1 MTQYYQDLLTKLRN
15 PPVAEKKEHHLFLLG
30 TGVDYVDRPTDPTRN
45 TPYIRGETFSYTAQ
59 LMTQLLGEQ
68 DSLVK
73 NADASQK
80 TSPNYAHPYHSNSVD
95 VINGADTPGFEVGDR
110 LAKALML
117 ALGAIAEG
125 KTNLSISGFSRGGV
139 ESIVLTH
146 ELERVREALEK
157 DLQKD
162 PSQRR
167 TLAAIISES
176 NSVPGLSIR
185 KDPSYTRQ
193 SLNTLVTKGAN
204 EDDEIL
210 KASLLGNL
218 NKLQVNLFVLD
229 PVPGGNFGKIARIGW
244 QEEAFYTLPS
254 FVVKKQEFV
263 QKHETSNCFKPIIP
277 LGMPYEVLPGC
288 HGTGDGNQ
296 FDHNGASVPDTL
308 QTKDLSGVQDLV
320 LRRWMDFTFPEGIPL
335 DNAINFGHTALDAVV
350 NAYLPATQPE
360 RNKQLLEN
368 YQKIQDNYPAF
379 EWLATRNYTGLG
391 RYMAE
396 RQVHFRQRG
405 NTPITDLDVHGDGK
419 TFLNLQHVK
428 LWMADTLEVSDFFG
442 KSLVEQVQWLKNN
455 IEAAFK
461 TGDLSQSVLAQ
472 TDMVSRLLEVK
483 SNHPLVKESL
493 SYLVN
498 TVTQTYL
505 RNHLSLEERE
515 QCRNCVVNTFKIL
528 ADAASGESIKDPVLI
543 ELAASLTKI
552 IRTDLTSTMIQH
564 QNSLLSLANKLSS
577 DSKAVMDK
585 QDAEETPMS
594 WLMSAQKL
602 IADLDLLQEQI
613 GGLEQWCDHDMLTD
627 NWKGMLPKF
636 GTNPEDVSYEA
647 YKERLVQYIQQQE
660 MLLVVDAS
668 KILSQMPK
676 ALENKPKGLE
686 RRFYDYIHRLASIDK
701 VNSELQTVT
710 EILEKV
716 NYLNAQLDAGILEIR
731 DAYNKL
737 EQASEEERSSLNKH
751 IQLLTDQL
759 KELDVQL
766 KSAQQQA
773 AEATESL
780 SNSGSSN
787 TILEKQITEFS
798 AEILR
803 LKKQSNETE
812 VQLKSAL
819 KQVTEVAES
828 LSHEESSNKKL
839 ETQIAELSA
848 EIVKLKEESSEKE
861 VQLQSAL
868 QQINDAAESVSSAD
882 SSNKELQKQ
891 ITELSSEIVKLKEQ
905 SSEKLVE
912 LHSAIESN
920 QLLGK
925 KVGELEHYL
934 QDSDSASKKGYDELV
949 NAREE
954 LKGLKSELEVLRLHS
969 VSITDELKNE
979 NAALLKADSTIAS
992 LTDKAR
998 ESNEALKAAQ
1008 EEILQLKRELALKN
1022 QVDPVVIIQPP
1033 VIDSV
1038 TEADNQTMK
1047 QQLKAYQSAEER
1059 AAILK
1064 IDRLVKVT
1072 TEYLNHLIKSDD
1084 KSPLMEAK
1092 MASVYELL
1100 GHLNNTKLLPSEQ
1113 LSAFDNSLKSTQ
1125 DTIKEHRDP
1134 TWMRFFRDCARILTV
1149 ALSGVGLY
1157 RMATG
1162 QSPQFFQP
1170 SKGENFVEEVS
1181 KTSTPTNK

>member
-30 TGVDYVDRPTDPTRN
+30 TGVDYVHRPTDPTRN

-68 DSLVK
+68 DTLVQH
-73 NADASQK
+73 ADASQK

-146 ELERVREALEK
+146 ELARVREALQK

-162 PSQRR
+162 QSQRR
-167 TLAAIISES
+167 TLATIISES
-176 NSVPGLSIR
+176 NTVPGLSIR
-185 KDPSYTRQ
+185 KNPSYTRE
-193 SLNTLVTKGAN
+193 SLNILVPEGAN
-204 EDDEIL
+204 EDDDAL
-210 KASLLGNL
+210 KTALLANL
-218 NKLQVNLFVLD
+218 EKLQVNLFVLD

-244 QEEAFYTLPS
+244 QEEAFYTLPP

-296 FDHNGASVPDTL
+296 FDHNGASVPETL

-320 LRRWMDFTFPEGIPL
+320 LRRWMDFTFPEGVPL
-335 DNAINFGHTALDAVV
+335 EQPIDFGHKELDGVV

-360 RNKQLLEN
+360 RNQQLLTN

-405 NTPITDLDVHGDGK
+405 NTPISDLDVHGDGK

-428 LWMADTLEVSDFFG
+428 LWMADKLAVSDFFG

-472 TDMVSRLLEVK
+472 TDMVSRLLQVK

-505 RNHLSLEERE
+505 RNHLSPEERE
-515 QCRNCVVNTFKIL
+515 QCRNCVVNTFRTL
-528 ADAASGESIKDPVLI
+528 ADAVSGESIKDTVLI
-543 ELAASLTKI
+543 ELAASLTQI
-552 IRTDLTSTMIQH
+552 IRTDLTSTIIQH
-564 QNSLLSLANKLSS
+564 QNSLLSLANKLSI
-577 DSKAVMDK
+577 DSKAVIDR
-585 QDAEETPMS
+585 QDSEETPMS

-613 GGLEQWCDHDMLTD
+613 GGLEEWSDQKILTD
-627 NWKGMLPKF
+627 NWKSMLPKF
-636 GTNPEDVSYEA
+636 GTDPEDVSYEA
-647 YKERLVQYIQQQE
+647 YKERLVQYIHQQQ

-668 KILSQMPK
+668 RILSQMPK
-676 ALENKPKGLE
+676 ALERKPEGLE
-686 RRFYDYIHRLASIDK
+686 PRFYDDIYRLASIDK
-701 VNSELQTVT
+701 VNRELQMSTGMFEKAVD
-710 EILEKV
+710 INSQLE
-716 NYLNAQLDAGILEIR
+716 AGILEVHG
-731 DAYNKL
+731 AYDKL
-737 EQASEEERSSLNKH
+737 ERTSKAEISALKKELLEGQQKLQEQRELNQSLQEQLQIIGIGLQSAIQKVNETTESLSSSGSFNNGLEKQ
-751 IQLLTDQL
+751 ITELSKEILRL
-759 KELDVQL
+759 KEESSEKVAQL
-766 KSAQQQA
+766 KSVQQQVTD
-773 AEATESL
+773 ATESL
-780 SNSGSSN
+780 SNSD
-787 TILEKQITEFS
+787 T
-798 AEILR
+798 
-803 LKKQSNETE
+803 
-812 VQLKSAL
+812 
-819 KQVTEVAES
+819 
-828 LSHEESSNKKL
+828 SNKVL
-839 ETQIAELSA
+839 RQ
-848 EIVKLKEESSEKE
+848 
-861 VQLQSAL
+861 
-868 QQINDAAESVSSAD
+868 
-882 SSNKELQKQ
+882 Q
-891 ITELSSEIVKLKEQ
+891 ITELLAEIAKLKEQ
-905 SSEKLVE
+905 SSEKVAAI
-912 LHSAIESN
+912 HSATESN
-920 QLLGK
+920 QKLRD
-925 KVGELEHYL
+925 KVSDLEHFL

-949 NAREE
+949 KAREE
-954 LKGLKSELEVLRLHS
+954 VQVLKSEVEALKLQS
-969 VSITDELKNE
+969 VSVTDNLKNE
-979 NAALLKADSTIAS
+979 TTALKEAASTIAS
-992 LTDKAR
+992 LTEKVR
-998 ESNEALKAAQ
+998 VSNESLKVAQ
-1008 EEILQLKRELALKN
+1008 DEILQLKTELALKN
-1022 QVDPVVIIQPP
+1022 QAEPVVIIQPP
-1033 VIDSV
+1033 VTDSV
-1038 TEADNQTMK
+1038 TEENNQAMK
-1047 QQLKAYQSAEER
+1047 KRLQAYQGAEER
-1059 AAILK
+1059 AAIVK

-1100 GHLNNTKLLPSEQ
+1100 GHLNNTELLPSEQ
-1113 LSAFDNSLKSTQ
+1113 LSAFDKTMKGTQ
-1125 DTIKEHRDP
+1125 ETIKEHRDP
-1134 TWMRFFRDCARILTV
+1134 AWMRFFRDCARILTV

-1170 SKGENFVEEVS
+1170 SKGETFIEEVS
-1181 KTSTPTNK
+1181 KTSTPTVK